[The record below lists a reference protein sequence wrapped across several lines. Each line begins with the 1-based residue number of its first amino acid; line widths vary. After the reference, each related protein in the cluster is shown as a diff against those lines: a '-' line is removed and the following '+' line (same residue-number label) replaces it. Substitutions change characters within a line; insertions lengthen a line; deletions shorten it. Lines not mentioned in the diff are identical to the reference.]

1 MIKLVRNNQNKMPKI
16 VLYSME
22 VSPPCRTVLLTA
34 KLVGVPLEVRDCN
47 LLEREQT
54 SEAFT
59 KVNPQQLIPAID
71 DNGFTLGDSHAIACY
86 LVDKYAKNDALY
98 PKDLQKRAHV
108 NSFLHMDS
116 SDLFAAG
123 KNAFKPLFLGLT
135 NSISE
140 EKMDKLKAAYSSLN
154 RILEGKK
161 WLVGD
166 SYTLADI
173 SCAITAL
180 SATAVLNF
188 VDYPN
193 VKAWIERAEKE
204 IPSFKEIND
213 AANKMLVEKIRTTL
227 G

>member
-1 MIKLVRNNQNKMPKI
+1 MPKV

-34 KLVGVPLEVRDCN
+34 KLIGVPLEVRQCN

-54 SEAFT
+54 SEAYT

-71 DNGFTLGDSHAIACY
+71 DDGFTLGDSHAIACY

-98 PKDLQKRAHV
+98 PKDLQKRARV
-108 NSFLHMDS
+108 NWFLHMDS
-116 SDLFAAG
+116 SDLFAAE
-123 KNAFKPLFLGLT
+123 KDAFKPLFLGLAST
-135 NSISE
+135 IPE
-140 EKMDKLKAAYSSLN
+140 EKMDKIKAAYTN
-154 RILEGKK
+154 FDRTLEGKK

-166 SYTLADI
+166 FYTLADI
-173 SCAITAL
+173 SCAITTA
-180 SATAVLNF
+180 AVTAVLNLDDF
-188 VDYPN
+188 PN
-193 VKAWIERAEKE
+193 VKAWFEGAEKE

-213 AANKMLVEKIRTTL
+213 IGNKMLVEHIRSIL